1 MSSSHHFDEG
11 DHHVQGATRQQGSK
25 EAEEGPGQAHGPWR
39 RRADRD
45 AGNAASVQEIGAL
58 AAPRAAREDITAV
71 RTEVPVPER
80 ELTRTLLAAIFL
92 GGLIVASFWILRP
105 FLAAAIWATMIV
117 VATWPAMLWIQ
128 ARLWRSRAL
137 AVAAMT
143 VILLLVFVVPLAM
156 AIATIVS
163 NADEFGL
170 MLEYVA
176 GFRMPG
182 PPDWLAGLPF
192 VGAKAVVAWEQ
203 AAASGME
210 GLLARLT
217 PYAGSMTKWFVAEAG
232 NVGFLFVQFLLTL
245 ILAALVYARGE
256 AAARAATRFGGRLA
270 GGRGEDAVRLAG
282 QAIRSVALGVVVTAV
297 AQSALGGVGIAIA
310 GVPFAGLLT
319 AAMLFLCIA
328 QIGPSPVLVPAV
340 IWLYWSGETAWGTA
354 LLVWS
359 VVVVT
364 MDNVLRPLLIQRGA
378 DLPLLLI
385 FAGVIGGLLAFGLVG
400 IFVGPVVLAVAYT
413 LLKSWIGERSRPA

>member
-1 MSSSHHFDEG
+1 M
-11 DHHVQGATRQQGSK
+11 
-25 EAEEGPGQAHGPWR
+25 
-39 RRADRD
+39 RD
-45 AGNAASVQEIGAL
+45 GLSARGVVRPE
-58 AAPRAAREDITAV
+58 PR
-71 RTEVPVPER
+71 P

-92 GGLIVASFWILRP
+92 GALIVASFWILRP
-105 FLAAAIWATMIV
+105 FLAAAIWSAMIV
-117 VATWPAMLWIQ
+117 VATWPAMLWLQ
-128 ARLWRSRAL
+128 ARLWRSRGL
-137 AVAAMT
+137 AVAAMV
-143 VILLLVFVVPLAM
+143 VILLLVFVVPLAL
-156 AIATIVS
+156 AIGTIVL
-163 NADEFGL
+163 NADEIVL
-170 MLEYVA
+170 LLRTIA
-176 GFRMPG
+176 DFRMPT
-182 PPDWLAGLPF
+182 PPAWLASLPF
-192 VGAKAVVAWEQ
+192 VGAKVVVAWEQ
-203 AAASGME
+203 AAASGIE
-210 GLLARLT
+210 GLLARLM

-245 ILAALVYARGE
+245 ILAALMYARGE
-256 AAARAATRFGGRLA
+256 AAALAAERFGGRLA
-270 GGRGEDAVRLAG
+270 GQRGEGAVQLAG

-297 AQSALGGVGIAIA
+297 AQSGLGGVGLAIA

-340 IWLYWSGETAWGTA
+340 IWLYWSGETAWGTF

-364 MDNVLRPLLIQRGA
+364 MDNVLRPMLIQRGA

-413 LLKSWIGERSRPA
+413 LLKSWIHERPGQA